1 MKRLIA
7 GAPTALLVG
16 SVGGFGRHV
25 ATSGPGLRDSP
36 TPFPVGENSTAK
48 IVYALGDAR
57 LPAFNW
63 TYDTNRGAGA
73 SSPAA
78 SVTRVCGI
86 PSRTPSLRSGQFSR
100 RLPPE
105 AYDA

>member
-7 GAPTALLVG
+7 GATTALLVG

-48 IVYALGDAR
+48 IVYALGGAR

-63 TYDTNRGAGA
+63 TYDTNRGGGGFFPGGKRGPGYAGFHRERLR
-73 SSPAA
+73 SDPGNSPA
-78 SVTRVCGI
+78 
-86 PSRTPSLRSGQFSR
+86 
-100 RLPPE
+100 
-105 AYDA
+105 